1 MFNFKMLRKDT
12 NYVGQLVKFS
22 SKPKI
27 WEKIKNEFNLQG
39 QLQFM
44 YNEIIHSI
52 AKSQKDEVIAN
63 TENIKNLVFQS
74 HHSIKNYQIEQQRNL
89 QYFN

>member
-1 MFNFKMLRKDT
+1 MYNFKMLRKDT

-52 AKSQKDEVIAN
+52 AKS
-63 TENIKNLVFQS
+63 
-74 HHSIKNYQIEQQRNL
+74 
-89 QYFN
+89 